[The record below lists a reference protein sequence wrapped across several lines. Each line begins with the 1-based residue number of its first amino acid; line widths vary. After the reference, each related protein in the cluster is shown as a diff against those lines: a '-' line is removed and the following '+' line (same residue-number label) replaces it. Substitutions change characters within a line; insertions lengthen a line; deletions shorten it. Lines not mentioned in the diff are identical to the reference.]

1 MPQQR
6 AGVLSA
12 AATVHVGEYAGL
24 CLFLPGMMPSA
35 PPVYPLDAI
44 PLETVDRSS
53 DALQLHEL
61 ASAWT
66 VCQTAARCFVVLLF
80 ANGITHIEN
89 VIEPEIKQIES
100 VISTLKDARASLLA
114 KLKDARSVISQ
125 SRSVFVEELN
135 ARLGGEVL
143 LDLCGHNA
151 TLFYDAVNSPL
162 QGSGMQRR
170 EDQLSLACEGFAPEE
185 FVEIIRMASID

>member
-12 AATVHVGEYAGL
+12 AATVHVGEYAVL

-80 ANGITHIEN
+80 ANGISPVQKRGCHSDRTPGMKLVGTLHDFHKLRAAVRIACSCVYAECN
-89 VIEPEIKQIES
+89 DARTGRELDQCGVQQES
-100 VISTLKDARASLLA
+100 VATTDFTGTKPSTLVSHATPRCAQTAANLRHRLSFGLHSWLA
-114 KLKDARSVISQ
+114 IVHK
-125 SRSVFVEELN
+125 
-135 ARLGGEVL
+135 
-143 LDLCGHNA
+143 
-151 TLFYDAVNSPL
+151 
-162 QGSGMQRR
+162 
-170 EDQLSLACEGFAPEE
+170 
-185 FVEIIRMASID
+185 

>member
-1 MPQQR
+1 MRMESPLNQRLRWSPPDVVYTPIDVTSSFPSCGTALPPPLHLDTSPPTSVPSDNGPPELMPQQR

-80 ANGITHIEN
+80 ANGI
-89 VIEPEIKQIES
+89 S
-100 VISTLKDARASLLA
+100 WA
-114 KLKDARSVISQ
+114 
-125 SRSVFVEELN
+125 
-135 ARLGGEVL
+135 LG
-143 LDLCGHNA
+143 
-151 TLFYDAVNSPL
+151 AVNDRLAACPAHLRCPL
-162 QGSGMQRR
+162 VLTSGQPPQHHSRQLPRHQRR
-170 EDQLSLACEGFAPEE
+170 R
-185 FVEIIRMASID
+185 IH